1 MQDHWDR
8 LPPAGRRSA
17 TGRLRG
23 AIGHDLGIDLG
34 TANTLIFVRGRGVVL
49 AQPSYVAID
58 TVEGALIAAGEE
70 AREML
75 GRAPA
80 SIEVI
85 RPLHSGVISD
95 LDAAQA
101 MLREF
106 ILRAHHRRRWAKP
119 RVVIC
124 VPSGVTMIE
133 RRAVE
138 EAALQSGARHVQIV
152 SEPLAAAIGAGL
164 PVDEPRGSMIV
175 DVGGGT
181 TEVAVLVLGSILA
194 STSLRVAGDA
204 IDAAIVNWI
213 RKQRSVLIGDRTAE
227 KIKTQAASAW
237 PGVRDVD
244 ADVVGRDLTTGR
256 PKRIRLT
263 ADQIREA
270 VAEPID
276 DICDAVVAVFDRL
289 PPEIVRDIAKGGIVL
304 TGGGALLA
312 GLDRRL
318 ARDVGVRV
326 WVDNEP
332 LTSVVRGAGILLDRL
347 SELPTREPGLVRGGR
362 GRARTGGPS
371 TSRRRPGRRG

>member
-1 MQDHWDR
+1 MQDHRDR
-8 LPPAGRRSA
+8 LPPAGRTPA
-17 TGRLRG
+17 TGRLRS
-23 AIGHDLGIDLG
+23 AIGHDLGVDLG
-34 TANTLIFVRGRGVVL
+34 TANTLIFLRGRGVVL

-58 TVEGALIAAGEE
+58 VKEGALVGVGEE
-70 AREML
+70 ARELL
-75 GRAPA
+75 GRVPQH
-80 SIEVI
+80 IEVI
-85 RPLHSGVISD
+85 RPLQSGVISD

-106 ILRAHHRRRWAKP
+106 ILRVHHRRRLVKP
-119 RVVIC
+119 RVVVC
-124 VPSGVTMIE
+124 VPSGVTTIE

-138 EAALQSGARHVQIV
+138 EAVLQAGARHVEIV

-164 PVDEPRGSMIV
+164 PVDEPRGSMVI

-213 RKQRSVLIGDRTAE
+213 RKQRAVLIGERTAE

-237 PGVRDVD
+237 PGVRDTN

-256 PKRIRLT
+256 PKRIHLT
-263 ADQIREA
+263 ADEIREA
-270 VAEPID
+270 VAEPVD

-289 PPEIVRDIAKGGIVL
+289 PPEIVRDIARGGIVL

-312 GLDRRL
+312 GMDRRL
-318 ARDVGVRV
+318 SRDVGVNVR
-326 WVDNEP
+326 VDNEP
-332 LTSVVRGAGILLDRL
+332 LSCVARGAGILLDRL
-347 SELPTREPGLVRGGR
+347 SQLPPGGR
-362 GRARTGGPS
+362 GRSLR
-371 TSRRRPGRRG
+371 